1 MLFNILALISVLIC
15 LSLLKRFAAIFP
27 SLMACIIRWKES
39 VNLEAS
45 VKLSN
50 DRDKLAFAMLLPFCL
65 TADRFHLY
73 DPKFLASFDDNIR
86 LALTIGIFLAYF
98 IIRSIAAKFYRP
110 KGRNSK
116 CYKIADKSSLTFFT
130 ILTLI
135 LLTMGGV
142 MSFIGLD
149 PAMIKSA
156 MLWVSAGIYALSLLR
171 KTQIFVSGCSIFTAF
186 LYLCALE
193 IFPTGILVV
202 SALIF

>member
-15 LSLLKRFAAIFP
+15 LSLLKRFTAIFP
-27 SLMACIIRWKES
+27 SLVACIIRWKES

-50 DRDKLAFAMLLPFCL
+50 DRDKLAFAMLMPFCL
-65 TADRFHLY
+65 VADRFCLY
-73 DPKFLASFDDNIR
+73 EPKFLSGFDGNMK
-86 LALTIGIFLAYF
+86 LAITIGIFLVYF
-98 IIRSIAAKFYRP
+98 MLRTIAAKFYRP
-110 KGRNSK
+110 KGRSSK
-116 CYKIADKSSLTFFT
+116 CYKIADKSALTFFI

-135 LLTMGGV
+135 LLAMGGV
-142 MSFIGLD
+142 MTFMD
-149 PAMIKSA
+149 VEPAMIKSA

>member
-15 LSLLKRFAAIFP
+15 LSLLKRFTAIFP
-27 SLMACIIRWKES
+27 SLVACIIRWKES

-50 DRDKLAFAMLLPFCL
+50 DRDKLAFAMLMPFCL
-65 TADRFHLY
+65 VADRFCLY
-73 DPKFLASFDDNIR
+73 EPKFLSGFDGNMK
-86 LALTIGIFLAYF
+86 LAITIGIFLVYF
-98 IIRSIAAKFYRP
+98 MLRTIAAKFYRP
-110 KGRNSK
+110 KGRSSK
-116 CYKIADKSSLTFFT
+116 CYKIADKSALTFFI

-135 LLTMGGV
+135 LLAMGGV
-142 MSFIGLD
+142 MTFMD
-149 PAMIKSA
+149 VEPAMIKSA
-156 MLWVSAGIYALSLLR
+156 MLWVSAGIYTLSLLR

>member
-1 MLFNILALISVLIC
+1 
-15 LSLLKRFAAIFP
+15 
-27 SLMACIIRWKES
+27 MACIIRWKES

-50 DRDKLAFAMLLPFCL
+50 DRDRLAFAMLLPFCL
-65 TADRFHLY
+65 TADRFRLY
-73 DPKFLASFDDNIR
+73 DPKFLAGFDDNIR

-110 KGRNSK
+110 KGRGSK

-130 ILTLI
+130 ILTLV

>member
-15 LSLLKRFAAIFP
+15 LTLLKRFTAIFP

-50 DRDKLAFAMLLPFCL
+50 DRDKLAFAMLMPFCL
-65 TADRFHLY
+65 VADRFCLY
-73 DPKFLASFDDNIR
+73 EPRFLSGFDDDMK
-86 LALTIGIFLAYF
+86 LAITIGVFLVYF
-98 IIRSIAAKFYRP
+98 MARAIVAKFYRP

-116 CYKIADKSSLTFFT
+116 CYKIADKSALTFFI

-135 LLTMGGV
+135 LLAMGSV
-142 MSFIGLD
+142 MTFLD
-149 PAMIKSA
+149 VEPVMIKSA

>member
-15 LSLLKRFAAIFP
+15 LSLLKRFTAIFP

-45 VKLSN
+45 VKLSS
-50 DRDKLAFAMLLPFCL
+50 DRDKLAFAMLMPFCL
-65 TADRFHLY
+65 VTDRFCLY
-73 DPKFLASFDDNIR
+73 EPKFLSGFDGNMK
-86 LALTIGIFLAYF
+86 LAITIGIFLVYF
-98 IIRSIAAKFYRP
+98 MLRTIAAKFYRP
-110 KGRNSK
+110 KGRSSK
-116 CYKIADKSSLTFFT
+116 CYKIADKSALTFFI

-135 LLTMGGV
+135 LLAMGGV
-142 MSFIGLD
+142 MTFMD
-149 PAMIKSA
+149 VEPAMIKSA
-156 MLWVSAGIYALSLLR
+156 MLWVSAGIYTLSLLR

>member
-15 LSLLKRFAAIFP
+15 LSLLKRFTAIFP
-27 SLMACIIRWKES
+27 SLVACIIRWKES

-50 DRDKLAFAMLLPFCL
+50 DRDRLAFAMLFPFCL
-65 TADRFHLY
+65 VVDRFRLY
-73 DPKFLASFDDNIR
+73 DPQFLTGFDDNLR
-86 LALTIGIFLAYF
+86 LALTIGIFLVYF
-98 IIRSIAAKFYRP
+98 IIRVIAAKFYRP

-116 CYKIADKSSLTFFT
+116 CYKIADKSALTFFI
-130 ILTLI
+130 ILTLVV
-135 LLTMGGV
+135 LSMGGI
-142 MSFIGLD
+142 MTFIEVE
-149 PAMIKSA
+149 PARIKSA

-171 KTQIFVSGCSIFTAF
+171 KTQIFASGCSIFTAF

>member
-50 DRDKLAFAMLLPFCL
+50 DRDRLAFAMLIPFCL
-65 TADRFHLY
+65 VADRFRLY
-73 DPKFLASFDDNIR
+73 DPGFLTGFDDNLR
-86 LALTIGIFLAYF
+86 LALTIGIFLVYF
-98 IIRSIAAKFYRP
+98 IIRFIAAKFYLP
-110 KGRNSK
+110 KGRSSK
-116 CYKIADKSSLTFFT
+116 CYKIADKSALTFFT
-130 ILTLI
+130 ILTLV
-135 LLTMGGV
+135 LLAMGGV
-142 MSFIGLD
+142 MSFIGID
-149 PAMIKSA
+149 PAVTKNA
-156 MLWVSAGIYALSLLR
+156 MLWVSVGIYALSLLR
-171 KTQIFVSGCSIFTAF
+171 KTQIFASGCSIFTAF

-202 SALIF
+202 SALIL